1 MIMLKPPK
9 IMMVN
14 ADSGTV
20 CQITYNGQV
29 WEHSQMWQVMVYYHQ
44 LMASYQH
51 DVNSAEAL
59 QLSQDSIL
67 DAASTSSIIPNSLC
81 CDYAPSSMEPN

>member
-1 MIMLKPPK
+1 
-9 IMMVN
+9 MVN

-44 LMASYQH
+44 IMASYQH

-67 DAASTSSIIPNSLC
+67 DAASTSSIIMFSPC